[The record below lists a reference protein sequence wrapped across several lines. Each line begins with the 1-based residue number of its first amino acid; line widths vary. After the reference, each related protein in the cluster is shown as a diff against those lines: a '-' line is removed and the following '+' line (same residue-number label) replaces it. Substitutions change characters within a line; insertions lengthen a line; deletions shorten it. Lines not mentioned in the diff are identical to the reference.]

1 VVGVERIVP
10 IIKVSDL
17 QTALNFYCSVL
28 GFDKDFHYRASPDG
42 PDYVGVSLNGHQLHL
57 STFSGDGKGL
67 ATIYIDVDDVDGLYA
82 RFCAR
87 GLPKDCE
94 PSNQAWGQREV
105 YARDPD
111 GHTLR
116 FGSRV
121 PAAGR

>member
-1 VVGVERIVP
+1 MVGVERIVP

-17 QTALNFYCSVL
+17 HTALNFYCSVL
-28 GFDKDFHYRASPDG
+28 GFNKDFHYRASPDG

-67 ATIYIDVDDVDGLYA
+67 ATTYLYVDDVDGLHA

-87 GLPKDCE
+87 GLPRDCE
-94 PSNQAWGQREV
+94 PTNQAWGQREV
-105 YARDPD
+105 YVRDPD
-111 GHTLR
+111 GNTLR

-121 PAAGR
+121 RASG

>member
-17 QTALNFYCSVL
+17 HTALNFYCSVL

-67 ATIYIDVDDVDGLYA
+67 ATIYIYVDDIDELYA

-87 GLPKDCE
+87 GLAKDCE
-94 PSNQAWGQREV
+94 PTNQPWGQREV
-105 YARDPD
+105 YVRDPD

-121 PAAGR
+121 PAASC